1 MLKIVA
7 PKVPK
12 RLPEFIRESEINK
25 LFDNIEMGVVFFTA
39 RNYLT
44 LLILYETGMR
54 KAELISIK
62 DEDIDTFKN
71 QISVIGKGDK
81 QRIIPISIALL
92 DNIQK
97 YQSLRDIQFTT
108 KPGQFLLLTDKGKK
122 MYPKLVYNIIHA
134 QLSLIA
140 TNSKK
145 SPHILRHS
153 FATHMANYGAE
164 LNSIKE
170 LLGHSSLAATQIYTH
185 NSIQKL
191 KEVYQRSHPK
201 AT

>member
-122 MYPKLVYNIIHA
+122 MYPKLG
-134 QLSLIA
+134 L
-140 TNSKK
+140 
-145 SPHILRHS
+145 
-153 FATHMANYGAE
+153 
-164 LNSIKE
+164 
-170 LLGHSSLAATQIYTH
+170 
-185 NSIQKL
+185 
-191 KEVYQRSHPK
+191 
-201 AT
+201 